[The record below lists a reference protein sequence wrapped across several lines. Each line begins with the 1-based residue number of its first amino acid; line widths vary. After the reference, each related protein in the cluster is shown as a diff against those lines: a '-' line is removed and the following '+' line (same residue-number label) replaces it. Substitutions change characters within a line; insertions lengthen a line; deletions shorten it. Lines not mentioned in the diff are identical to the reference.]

1 MNASSW
7 SLRNLP
13 WFRATLAQ
21 WRYALR
27 NTIAMCLAL
36 TVAYYL
42 NLDEPYWA
50 MTSAAVVSFPT
61 VGGVISKSLGRIA
74 GSLLGA
80 IAALLL
86 AGHTLNEPWFFLL
99 SMAAWLG
106 FCTWACAHFTNN
118 VAYAFQLAGY
128 TAAIIAFPMVNI
140 TEASQLWDIAQARLR
155 GDCRYFVRRHDDD
168 DPAEQFRCYSPFNRI
183 EKHARPIAGTCQFTL
198 AA

>member
-61 VGGVISKSLGRIA
+61 VGGVISKSPDA
-74 GSLLGA
+74 SLA
-80 IAALLL
+80 VCS
-86 AGHTLNEPWFFLL
+86 EPLRHCFLPGIRSMSRGFF
-99 SMAAWLG
+99 
-106 FCTWACAHFTNN
+106 
-118 VAYAFQLAGY
+118 Y
-128 TAAIIAFPMVNI
+128 
-140 TEASQLWDIAQARLR
+140 
-155 GDCRYFVRRHDDD
+155 
-168 DPAEQFRCYSPFNRI
+168 
-183 EKHARPIAGTCQFTL
+183 
-198 AA
+198 

>member
-61 VGGVISKSLGRIA
+61 VGGVISKSLRTHRWQFARSHCG
-74 GSLLGA
+74 
-80 IAALLL
+80 
-86 AGHTLNEPWFFLL
+86 T
-99 SMAAWLG
+99 
-106 FCTWACAHFTNN
+106 ACRT
-118 VAYAFQLAGY
+118 YAQ
-128 TAAIIAFPMVNI
+128 
-140 TEASQLWDIAQARLR
+140 
-155 GDCRYFVRRHDDD
+155 
-168 DPAEQFRCYSPFNRI
+168 
-183 EKHARPIAGTCQFTL
+183 
-198 AA
+198 

>member
-61 VGGVISKSLGRIA
+61 VGGVISKSPDA
-74 GSLLGA
+74 SLAVCSSHCGTA
-80 IAALLL
+80 SCR
-86 AGHTLNEPWFFLL
+86 T
-99 SMAAWLG
+99 
-106 FCTWACAHFTNN
+106 
-118 VAYAFQLAGY
+118 YAQ
-128 TAAIIAFPMVNI
+128 
-140 TEASQLWDIAQARLR
+140 
-155 GDCRYFVRRHDDD
+155 
-168 DPAEQFRCYSPFNRI
+168 
-183 EKHARPIAGTCQFTL
+183 
-198 AA
+198 

>member
-61 VGGVISKSLGRIA
+61 VGGVISKSLTHRWQFARSHCGTASCR
-74 GSLLGA
+74 
-80 IAALLL
+80 
-86 AGHTLNEPWFFLL
+86 T
-99 SMAAWLG
+99 
-106 FCTWACAHFTNN
+106 
-118 VAYAFQLAGY
+118 YAQ
-128 TAAIIAFPMVNI
+128 
-140 TEASQLWDIAQARLR
+140 
-155 GDCRYFVRRHDDD
+155 
-168 DPAEQFRCYSPFNRI
+168 
-183 EKHARPIAGTCQFTL
+183 
-198 AA
+198 

>member
-86 AGHTLNEPWFFLL
+86 AGHTLTVVFSIEHVGV
-99 SMAAWLG
+99 AWLLYLG
-106 FCTWACAHFTNN
+106 LCALH
-118 VAYAFQLAGY
+118 
-128 TAAIIAFPMVNI
+128 
-140 TEASQLWDIAQARLR
+140 E
-155 GDCRYFVRRHDDD
+155 
-168 DPAEQFRCYSPFNRI
+168 
-183 EKHARPIAGTCQFTL
+183 
-198 AA
+198 

>member
-61 VGGVISKSLGRIA
+61 VGGVISK
-74 GSLLGA
+74 
-80 IAALLL
+80 
-86 AGHTLNEPWFFLL
+86 
-99 SMAAWLG
+99 AWTHRWQ
-106 FCTWACAHFTNN
+106 FARSHCSTASCRT
-118 VAYAFQLAGY
+118 YAQ
-128 TAAIIAFPMVNI
+128 
-140 TEASQLWDIAQARLR
+140 
-155 GDCRYFVRRHDDD
+155 
-168 DPAEQFRCYSPFNRI
+168 
-183 EKHARPIAGTCQFTL
+183 
-198 AA
+198 

>member
-61 VGGVISKSLGRIA
+61 VRTHRWQFARSHCGTASCR
-74 GSLLGA
+74 
-80 IAALLL
+80 
-86 AGHTLNEPWFFLL
+86 T
-99 SMAAWLG
+99 
-106 FCTWACAHFTNN
+106 
-118 VAYAFQLAGY
+118 YAQ
-128 TAAIIAFPMVNI
+128 
-140 TEASQLWDIAQARLR
+140 
-155 GDCRYFVRRHDDD
+155 
-168 DPAEQFRCYSPFNRI
+168 
-183 EKHARPIAGTCQFTL
+183 
-198 AA
+198 

>member
-99 SMAAWLG
+99 SMSAWLG

-128 TAAIIAFPMVNI
+128 TAAIIAFPMTFFAHRGLTRFVLSGKNPGEDI
-140 TEASQLWDIAQARLR
+140 TEVVEEHF
-155 GDCRYFVRRHDDD
+155 GVG
-168 DPAEQFRCYSPFNRI
+168 
-183 EKHARPIAGTCQFTL
+183 AGKLITNV
-198 AA
+198 